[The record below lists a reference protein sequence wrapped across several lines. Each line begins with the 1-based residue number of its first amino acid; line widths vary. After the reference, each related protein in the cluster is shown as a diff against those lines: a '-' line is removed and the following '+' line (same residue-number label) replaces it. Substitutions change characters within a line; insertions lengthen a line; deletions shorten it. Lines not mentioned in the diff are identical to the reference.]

1 MNLKAKRIQWLK
13 RQKALGTVLDVFDC
27 ASFTEITIKNG
38 GDVIVYRIYGDS
50 SKNFK
55 MTAR

>member
-1 MNLKAKRIQWLK
+1 MDLKTKRIKWLN
-13 RQKALGTVLDVFDC
+13 RQRALGTVLDVFDC

-50 SKNFK
+50 SKSFRL
-55 MTAR
+55 TAR

>member
-1 MNLKAKRIQWLK
+1 MDLKAKRMKWLK
-13 RQKALGTVLDVFDC
+13 RQRALGTVLDVFDC
-27 ASFTEITIKNG
+27 VSFTEITVKNG